1 MGKNW
6 DMPEGASSF
15 LPGIIKLDFSSN
27 LAYMHIS
34 SLLSA
39 VYENIHKAQEQKL
52 NWSSQCETTAVSNP
66 STKDEHDCETNSSLG
81 HTPH

>member
-1 MGKNW
+1 MIPHILFHFLRGQQSDWMGKNW

-52 NWSSQCETTAVSNP
+52 N
-66 STKDEHDCETNSSLG
+66 
-81 HTPH
+81 